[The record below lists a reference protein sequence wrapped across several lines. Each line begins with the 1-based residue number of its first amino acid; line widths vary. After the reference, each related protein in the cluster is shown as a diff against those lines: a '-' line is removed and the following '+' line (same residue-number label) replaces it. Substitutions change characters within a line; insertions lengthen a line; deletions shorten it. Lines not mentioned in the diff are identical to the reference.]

1 MVAIMRQP
9 FVALSVVTTLLAFN
23 RYTLAQRVDCP
34 LPDVSVLETLLES
47 LFRSSDS
54 PFTPTIRINGSVTY
68 VCLQSGMFKDTY
80 RGMSFVARY
89 QCNGSQNCPS
99 NSVEVSQFDISCTS
113 LGTWTTAVSGTSEF
127 SFTRDPVAN
136 LTTPLRTDCGLCI
149 NPLLLEAIGE
159 DVESDEVTHCVG
171 MYQQY
176 PIDLDLLCEKINSEC

>member
-1 MVAIMRQP
+1 MWQR

-34 LPDVSVLETLLES
+34 LPDVSVLETLLGS
-47 LFRSSDS
+47 LFRESDS
-54 PFTPTIRINGSVTY
+54 PSTPTVRIDGNVTY
-68 VCLQSGMFKDTY
+68 VCLHSGMFKDTY

-99 NSVEVSQFDISCTS
+99 NSVEESQFDLSCTS

-136 LTTPLRTDCGLCI
+136 MTTPLRTDCRLCI
-149 NPLLLEAIGE
+149 NPRLLEEIGE
-159 DVESDEVTHCVG
+159 DVESDEATHCVG